1 MDHSMDINQQGQYPP
16 QEVPFQG
23 PSQGPFQQPNI
34 PAQGQYYEQTQGP
47 HIPQPFQGPP
57 TEPPQWVA
65 QFIELMSQFGGNHH
79 APTAQ
84 TLTPNGSSTA
94 STVRLEVD
102 QKKPRHSLSP
112 PEQFTNKDNSQ
123 YPQFRSLLEAKLRID
138 AKAIGSEEERVWYG
152 FGCLSGDA
160 ARRIHP
166 WMQYAQGTPEFS
178 VKGLLDQMDQAF
190 ADPQKQAKALE
201 KINRIRQGNQD
212 FRTFLQDFEQTL
224 LEAQGWGWA
233 DEVKKGYL
241 KAGLNRE
248 LCDRL
253 VTQVEPDKYSDF
265 TAQLRM
271 ISDKLQQIKAWDN
284 RRNRGRGGNSYVPQ
298 VTTQSTGDSMDW
310 ESTQPTAVAATGRT
324 LSGRSQQGQGRAKW
338 VSYEEIGRRRTN
350 GSCIR
355 CGDDSHMIRDCPF
368 LPAQNPNRQ
377 QPAQRQ
383 LNKGGRQSNSNLS
396 ERKPRTASAHPT
408 STNAKSSRTNST
420 VKEVVVEEVEEWG
433 TDEESGK
440 E

>member
-1 MDHSMDINQQGQYPP
+1 MDINQQGQYPP
-16 QEVPFQG
+16 QEVSFQG

-160 ARRIHP
+160 AR
-166 WMQYAQGTPEFS
+166 
-178 VKGLLDQMDQAF
+178 
-190 ADPQKQAKALE
+190 
-201 KINRIRQGNQD
+201 
-212 FRTFLQDFEQTL
+212 
-224 LEAQGWGWA
+224 
-233 DEVKKGYL
+233 
-241 KAGLNRE
+241 
-248 LCDRL
+248 
-253 VTQVEPDKYSDF
+253 
-265 TAQLRM
+265 
-271 ISDKLQQIKAWDN
+271 
-284 RRNRGRGGNSYVPQ
+284 
-298 VTTQSTGDSMDW
+298 
-310 ESTQPTAVAATGRT
+310 
-324 LSGRSQQGQGRAKW
+324 
-338 VSYEEIGRRRTN
+338 
-350 GSCIR
+350 
-355 CGDDSHMIRDCPF
+355 
-368 LPAQNPNRQ
+368 
-377 QPAQRQ
+377 
-383 LNKGGRQSNSNLS
+383 
-396 ERKPRTASAHPT
+396 
-408 STNAKSSRTNST
+408 
-420 VKEVVVEEVEEWG
+420 
-433 TDEESGK
+433 
-440 E
+440 

>member
-1 MDHSMDINQQGQYPP
+1 MDHSMDINQ
-16 QEVPFQG
+16 EDPFQG
-23 PSQGPFQQPNI
+23 PSQGPFQHPHT
-34 PAQGQYYEQTQGP
+34 PAQGHHTS
-47 HIPQPFQGPP
+47 QPFHGLP

-65 QFIELMSQFGGNHH
+65 QFIELISQFSGNHY

-84 TLTPNGSSTA
+84 TITPNGSSTA
-94 STVRLEVD
+94 PTAQLEVD

-253 VTQVEPDKYSDF
+253 VTQMEPDRYSEF

-298 VTTQSTGDSMDW
+298 VTTQSTGDPMDW
-310 ESTQPTAVAATGRT
+310 ESTQATTVAATGHT
-324 LSGRSQQGQGRAKW
+324 LSGPSRQGQRRAKW
-338 VSYEEIGRRRTN
+338 VSHEEIGLRITN

-355 CGDDSHMIRDCPF
+355 CGNDSHMIRDCPF

-377 QPAQRQ
+377 QQSRRQ
-383 LNKGGRQSNSNLS
+383 LNGGGRQSSSNPS
-396 ERKPRTASAHPT
+396 ERKPRIASANPT
-408 STNAKSSRTNST
+408 FTNTKSSLANST
-420 VKEVVVEEVEEWG
+420 VKEATVEEEEWG
-433 TDEESGK
+433 TDEDLGK